1 MELLIE
7 LGGRA
12 RCIYGETIN
21 LAQLGTLSIRRGS
34 HVEPDEHGQW
44 VCDLSPVT
52 GPTLGPFVSRSE
64 AITAEVAWLSQHW
77 LLPTA

>member
-21 LAQLGTLSIRRGS
+21 LARLGTLTICRGS
-34 HVEPDEHGQW
+34 HVEPDERGQW
-44 VCDLSPVT
+44 VCDLSPVL

-64 AITAEVAWLSQHW
+64 ALTAEVAWLSQHW